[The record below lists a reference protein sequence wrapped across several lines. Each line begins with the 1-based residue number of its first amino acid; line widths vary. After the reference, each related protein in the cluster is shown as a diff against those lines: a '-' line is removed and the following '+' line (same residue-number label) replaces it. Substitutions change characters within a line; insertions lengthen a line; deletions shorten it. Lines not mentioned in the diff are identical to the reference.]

1 MILKA
6 LYDYYH
12 RCGNLP
18 PKGMELKQIGF
29 IIVLDANGKF
39 LRFEDRRIDKNR
51 SQEFLV
57 KKSIGRTSAPI
68 ANYLYDSCQYI
79 FGYSEKDDDKALK
92 CFEIFKAKIEEICM
106 VHPDSQDLKA
116 ICKFYKNSRDDIIE
130 ILKKDSLWSEI
141 ERNLNKK
148 FSLFTFLIEGD
159 TKVVAEKQELLPL
172 SEEDNISNNEALC
185 LVTGNKSKITQIT
198 TATMIPGSQATA
210 KLVSF
215 QTKSGYDSYGKEQG
229 GNAPIGEETEFA
241 YTTALNHLLRN
252 DSRNKFVVG
261 NRTFVFWAS
270 NNNEVG
276 RQAEEGLFSLFGFSD
291 SIDNPNQG
299 IEEVHKVFNAIYS
312 GNLKTSSDDKFYI
325 LGLAPNSARIA
336 VTYWAETPIK
346 EFAERINRHFDDMS
360 IVNTRKE
367 QTPCMGLRSILSAVT
382 LGGKQSDAT
391 PNLPEAVVKSIFQG
405 LPYPQPLYSSCLR
418 RIRAEQS
425 ITITRVAIIKA
436 YLNRLNDN
444 EQKIEVMLDKENT
457 NQGYLCGR
465 LFAVLDKIQYDANKQ
480 HSIKE
485 RYMNSAS
492 STPAAVFSTIL
503 NLSAHHSE
511 KLNEGSNIF
520 YEKVKRE
527 IIDKISANGFPS
539 HLDLQEQGR
548 FFVGYYHQIQD
559 LYTKKD
565 EKTEE

>member
-39 LRFEDRRIDKNR
+39 LRFENRRIDKNR
-51 SQEFLV
+51 AQEFLV
-57 KKSIGRTSAPI
+57 KKSVGRTSAPI

-92 CFEIFKAKIEEICM
+92 CFELFKAKIEEICM

-270 NNNEVG
+270 NNNEAG

-299 IEEVHKVFNAIYS
+299 IEEVRKVFNAIYS
-312 GNLKTSSDDKFYI
+312 GALKTSSDDKFYI
-325 LGLAPNSARIA
+325 LGLAPNSARID
-336 VTYWAETPIK
+336 VTYWAEIPLR

-360 IVNTRKE
+360 IIDTRKE
-367 QTPCMGLRSILSAVT
+367 QTSYMGLRSMLSAVT

-405 LPYPQPLYSSCLR
+405 LPYPQPLYSSCIR

-425 ITITRVAIIKA
+425 IGITRVAIIKA

-444 EQKIEVMLDKENT
+444 EQKITVMLDKDNN

-465 LFAVLDKIQYDANKQ
+465 LFAVLDKIQDDANRQ

-492 STPAAVFSTIL
+492 STPAAVFATIL
-503 NLSAHHSE
+503 NLSSHHSE
-511 KLNEGSNIF
+511 KLNEGSIIF
-520 YEKVKRE
+520 YEKIKRE
-527 IIDKISANGFPS
+527 IIDKINADGFPA
-539 HLDLQEQGR
+539 HLDLQDQGR
-548 FFVGYYHQIQD
+548 FFVGYYHQMQD
-559 LYTKKD
+559 LYTKKND
-565 EKTEE
+565 KKEE

>member
-12 RCGNLP
+12 RRGNLP

-299 IEEVHKVFNAIYS
+299 IEEVRKVFNAIYS
-312 GNLKTSSDDKFYI
+312 GNLKISSDDKFYI

-367 QTPCMGLRSILSAVT
+367 QTPYMGLRSILSAVT